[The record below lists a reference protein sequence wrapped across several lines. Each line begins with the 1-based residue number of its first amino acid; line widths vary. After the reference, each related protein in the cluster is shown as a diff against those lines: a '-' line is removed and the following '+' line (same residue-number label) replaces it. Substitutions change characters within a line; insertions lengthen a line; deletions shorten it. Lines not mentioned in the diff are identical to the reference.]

1 MSQTPEPPGR
11 SGRGISTLAAELVV
25 ACILFAIGAL
35 VVYDSYRIGSRWAAD
50 GPEAG
55 YFPFYVGL
63 IICISCVVTLVF
75 AIRDRA
81 AKARSVFVEWQPLRQ
96 VLAVVIPAALF
107 VLGIQII
114 GLYLAAALY
123 IGGFMIWL
131 GNYGWL
137 RSAITGFGVSALAFV
152 TFEVWFQV
160 PLYKGMLDPLA
171 FLGY

>member
-1 MSQTPEPPGR
+1 MNQSPEPAGH
-11 SGRGISTLAAELVV
+11 SGGISTLAAELVV

-35 VVYDSYRIGSRWAAD
+35 VVYDSYRLGSRWAGD

-55 YFPFYVGL
+55 YFPFYIGL
-63 IICISCVVTLVF
+63 IICISCVATLVF
-75 AIRDRA
+75 AVRGRA
-81 AKARSVFVEWQPLRQ
+81 TAGRKLFVGWQALRQ
-96 VLAVVIPAALF
+96 VLSVIIPAAFF

-114 GLYLAAALY
+114 GLYLASAVY
-123 IGGFMIWL
+123 IAGFMMWL
-131 GNYGWL
+131 GEYGWL
-137 RSAITGFGVSALAFV
+137 RSAVLGFVVSALAFL